1 MDQLTQ
7 YRSQIDTID
16 TQIIQLL
23 GERFHVVEE
32 IGKYKK
38 QHKMQPLQASRW
50 QEVLYSRMQMAEKNG
65 IDPKWIQEI
74 WEEIHQ
80 YALKLENRT

>member
-7 YRSQIDTID
+7 YRNQIDAID
-16 TQIIQLL
+16 AQIIQLL
-23 GERFHVVEE
+23 GERFHVVEAV
-32 IGKYKK
+32 GKYKK
-38 QHKMQPLQASRW
+38 LHNIQPLQVNRW

-74 WEEIHQ
+74 WESIHQ
-80 YALKLENRT
+80 YALKLEN